1 MSELE
6 QLLRS
11 RGYRLTNQRRSIVR
25 ELEGS
30 RHLSAE
36 EIYDRVKGGY
46 ADLGLSTVYRTLD
59 LLHELGIVRKEDF
72 GEGYS
77 RYELST

>member
-1 MSELE
+1 MILVYGRAKLLCVSELE

-25 ELEGS
+25 ALEGE

-36 EIYDRVKGGY
+36 EIYDRVKGRHPE
-46 ADLGLSTVYRTLD
+46 LGLSTV
-59 LLHELGIVRKEDF
+59 
-72 GEGYS
+72 
-77 RYELST
+77 